1 MAAWSAADMPDLT
14 GRTALVTGAT
24 SGLGLVTATEL
35 ARHGARVLLGSRDPD
50 KGARARTAVAATA
63 GGAEPELLA
72 LDLADLASVRAGAAA
87 ALDRTGGTLDILVN
101 NAGVMAPPL
110 RFTVDGFESQ
120 WGTNH
125 LGHAALT
132 WLLYPALAARP
143 GSRVVT
149 VSSLAHRRGAI
160 VPTDLDDTSR
170 GERYSPWGSYAL
182 SKLANL
188 LFAVELDR
196 RLRAQPGPVSVASVA
211 AHPGFSSTGLVPAMM
226 AHAPPIARTVMSSS
240 TRLLGQSASA
250 GALPQLYAAVAP
262 AVVSGRFY
270 GPRGLGQV
278 RGAPA
283 EVRAAAAANESWA
296 AGVWALTAEQTGV
309 DPVPVL
315 PPDPAP
321 TRPPDPMD
329 GHNPES
335 GVPSQQ

>member
-1 MAAWSAADMPDLT
+1 MPDLT

-50 KGARARTAVAATA
+50 RGARALTSVAATA

-72 LDLADLASVRAGAAA
+72 LDLADLASVRAAAAA
-87 ALDRTGGTLDILVN
+87 ALDRTGSTLDILVN

-149 VSSLAHRRGAI
+149 VSSLAHRMGAV
-160 VPTDLDDTSR
+160 VPTELDATSR
-170 GERYSPWGSYAL
+170 GEHYSPWGSYGL

-196 RLRAQPGPVSVASVA
+196 RLRGQRPCRAPGKHPGQHPGQHPTVSSVA

-226 AHAPPIARTVMSSS
+226 AHAPPLARTVMSTS
-240 TRLLGQSASA
+240 TRLLGQSASV

-262 AVVSGRFY
+262 EVVSGRFY
-270 GPRGLGQV
+270 GPRGPGQV
-278 RGAPA
+278 RGAPT
-283 EVRAAAAANESWA
+283 EVRAARAAHDRRRAQI
-296 AGVWALTAEQTGV
+296 VWALTAEQTGV
-309 DPVPVL
+309 NPLPDL
-315 PPDPAP
+315 PPDPVP
-321 TRPPDPMD
+321 
-329 GHNPES
+329 GHAGDS
-335 GVPSQQ
+335 GVPSNQ